1 MKAFNR
7 LTIII
12 MLGLM
17 WTIDAQTPDYLRGH
31 NQYRRIGTM
40 DGNLVQTLFKN
51 YGEVTDYPNEPSC
64 NWPSYGR
71 HYCDGVALIVSVEV
85 QNRDGEFVHPM
96 ETQYR
101 EFTDTSPE
109 GDPWGFE
116 PRPYW
121 FNMDG
126 KENKTPAMSND
137 PKSWPDQ
144 WLDRPDSWDGYWNG
158 YFGKGIF
165 NAQLETVFAFDDDS
179 DKEPNLY
186 MNYYC
191 DDNDTTRGGLGLWVK
206 ARGFQWSQVLAEDC
220 IFWLF
225 NITNESTHDYTK
237 VYYAQYVDW
246 GIGGVEDGADDI
258 GEYDTDLDIAFAYDT
273 DRYGTPG
280 NWYPVGYAGYA
291 FLESPGISDD
301 NIDNDN
307 DGMVDENRFSET
319 PGHWVDEDSLR
330 NYEFAGER
338 WNQYVEAYGTEP
350 KPHWSNDEDCDWRPF
365 TDLNANG
372 VWDADEPLND
382 DLGIDGAG
390 PFDASYTGPD
400 EGEGDGLPTNGEPNY
415 NATDPDES
423 DQIGLTG
430 FRVFAVHDYELT
442 NDEQNWRVFV
452 SAPTPWDQVLAPNNL
467 GMFFSSGPF
476 PLYIQE
482 IERYSMALL
491 FGEDKADL
499 VKNKK
504 TVQQIYNADYRFSQP
519 PDKPHLTI
527 YPGDGKVTL
536 VWDDI
541 AEKSYDP
548 FLQEFDFEGY
558 VVYKSTEAQLLESK
572 IITDTYG
579 NLTYRKPEVQ
589 FDKKDG
595 LKGPHP
601 VAVYGIQYNLGEDT
615 GLRHSWVDTDVRN
628 GQTYY
633 YAVVSYDYGL
643 VTYTSSGVEGIAPS
657 ECSAIIKANSSGEIT
672 FVDVNCGVVTPRSMA
687 AGYQAPKLDEN
698 ILHVG
703 PGTGYIEVEV
713 LEDSKV
719 PDNDITYELEFF
731 ENTKHHTEVTPY
743 FSIRDVAQDTIVVD
757 SVLVNI
763 YGGESPTFNGSVV
776 SVFNDTSI
784 SWDIKNSGWIEG
796 YSDYTVDVRLDP
808 AWDVLNM
815 NLKHPARYYIV
826 YYDSIVTT
834 SRYFYGL
841 KSYPSSVMVY
851 DVTYGDSVQVEYAI
865 ADNDTNQQYSNGD
878 DIVLLIPDDDAPI
891 GNYYRAWTIR
901 FDRKLSI
908 DSVYI
913 DGVGTIDTTWITTDP
928 PEPGEVYQL
937 EIKRPFRASEYM
949 MVIDTVTSNGIT
961 TYDTSYQ
968 VSRQGDVYR
977 FTVKGAS
984 YSKERAKDELENI
997 CVVPNPYVVTAS
1009 WEPKSTTSYG
1019 RGERR
1024 IQFMHLPKDCTIRV
1038 YSLSGHLIRQFE
1050 HHGADDDGMES
1061 WDLLSKDG
1069 NEISYGIYLFHV
1081 EAPGVGE
1088 KIGRFAIIK

>member
-1 MKAFNR
+1 MKAFYR
-7 LTIII
+7 LTTII
-12 MLGLM
+12 MFGLVL
-17 WTIDAQTPDYLRGH
+17 TLNAQTPDYLRGH
-31 NQYRRIGTM
+31 NLYRRVGTM
-40 DGNLVQTLFKN
+40 DGNLVLTLFKN

-85 QNRDGEFVHPM
+85 LNDSDEYVHPM

-101 EFTDTSPE
+101 EFTDTSPD
-109 GDPWGFE
+109 GIPWGFE

-121 FNMDG
+121 FNMDQ

-144 WLDRPDSWDGYWNG
+144 WLDRPNAWDGYWNG

-165 NAQLETVFAFDDDS
+165 NAQLETVFAFDDDP

-191 DDNDTTRGGLGLWVK
+191 DDTDTTRGGLGLWVK

-220 IFWLF
+220 IFWLY
-225 NITNESTHDYTK
+225 NITNESSHDYEK

-258 GEYDTDLDIAFAYDT
+258 GKYDTNLDIAFAYDT
-273 DRYGTPG
+273 DKYGTPG

-307 DGMVDENRFSET
+307 DGMVDEKRYSDT

-330 NYEFAGER
+330 NYEFVGER
-338 WNQYVEAYGTEP
+338 WNRFIEVYGTEP
-350 KPHWSNDEDCDWRPF
+350 KPHWSNDEDCDWRAF
-365 TDLNANG
+365 TDLNDNG
-372 VWDADEPLND
+372 VWDDGEPLND
-382 DLGIDGAG
+382 DLGADGAG
-390 PFDASYTGPD
+390 PYDASYTGPD
-400 EGEGDGLPTNGEPNY
+400 EGEGDGMPTNQEPNY
-415 NATDPDES
+415 NVTDPDES

-452 SAPTPWDQVLAPNNL
+452 SAPTPWDAILAPNNL

-476 PLYIQE
+476 PLDIQKT
-482 IERYSMALL
+482 ERYSMALL

-499 VKNKK
+499 VKNKN

-536 VWDDI
+536 VWDDV

-558 VVYKSTEAQLLESK
+558 VIYKSTEAQLLESK
-572 IITDTYG
+572 IITDAYG
-579 NLTYRKPEVQ
+579 NLTFRKPEVQ
-589 FDKKDG
+589 FDKVDG
-595 LKGPHP
+595 IKGLHP
-601 VAVYGIQYNLGEDT
+601 VAIYGIQYNLGEDS
-615 GLRHSWVDTDVRN
+615 GLRHSWIDTDVRN

-643 VTYTSSGVEGIAPS
+643 VNYTSTGVEGISPS
-657 ECSAIIKANSSGEIT
+657 ECSAIIKASSAGEVT
-672 FVDVNCGVVTPRSMA
+672 FIDINCGVATPRSEA
-687 AGYQAPKLDEN
+687 AGYQAPELDEN
-698 ILHVG
+698 ILHIG
-703 PGTGYIEVEV
+703 PSTGYIDVEI
-713 LEDSKV
+713 LEDTKV
-719 PDNDITYELEFF
+719 PENDVTYELEFY
-731 ENTKHHTEVTPY
+731 EDTKHHTTITPY
-743 FSIRDVAQDTIVVD
+743 YSIRNVVQDTLVVD
-757 SVLVNI
+757 SAIANI
-763 YGGESPTFNGSVV
+763 YGGESPIFNGTAIT
-776 SVFNDTSI
+776 VFNDTSI
-784 SWDIKNSGWIEG
+784 TWDILGSGWISG
-796 YSDYTVDVRLDP
+796 YSDYTVDIRLDP
-808 AWDVLNM
+808 VWNNFKS
-815 NLKHPARYYIV
+815 NLRKPSRYYLMFMDTMLV
-826 YYDSIVTT
+826 NSISV
-834 SRYFYGL
+834 FGK
-841 KSYPSSVMVY
+841 KSMPSNVLIY
-851 DVTYGDSVQVEYAI
+851 DVTYDDSILVDYLLI
-865 ADNDTNQQYSNGD
+865 DNDSTFNYSHGD
-878 DIVLLIPDDDAPI
+878 DIVLTVPDTKAPYENLFI
-891 GNYYRAWTIR
+891 SWNIR
-901 FDRKLSI
+901 FDRELSI

-937 EIKRPFRASEYM
+937 EIKRPFRASEYV
-949 MVIDTVTSNGIT
+949 MVIDTVTA
-961 TYDTSYQ
+961 DTSYQ

-977 FTVKGAS
+977 FTVNGAD
-984 YSKERAKDELENI
+984 YSKERARDELDDI
-997 CVVPNPYVVTAS
+997 CVVPNPYVVTVS
-1009 WEPKSTTSYG
+1009 WEPKAATNYG

-1038 YSLSGHLIRQFE
+1038 FSLSGHLVNQFE

-1069 NEISYGIYLFHV
+1069 NEISFGIYLYQV

-1088 KIGRFAIIK
+1088 KIGRFAVIK